1 MPDEDQKT
9 HELVQ
14 KAYDEVARKRSS
26 CRGLETPSC
35 GDAKPYTVPGNPV
48 PADPQPAGDLSGL
61 YMLDPEYTFLNN
73 GSFGAVPIPV
83 FERYLQFQR
92 ELEAHPAAFLKM
104 AREEGYTRS
113 RSALAEFLGTDV
125 ENLALITNVT
135 AGMNVVARSMRLKAG
150 DEVLSTD
157 QEYGSINGAW
167 NFVAHRR
174 GFSYINHPVPVPF
187 RRPEEVADAFWQ
199 GVTPRTRVI
208 AFSHITSLTALTLP
222 ARLICKRAREAGILT
237 VVDGAH
243 APAQIPLNLDDIGA
257 DFYCGNLHKWAGGPK
272 GTAFLYAR
280 PEVQDLIEPLVA
292 GGKWRRGPNDPPL
305 FVGNVQ
311 NLGTRDPS
319 RFLVIPTMLEFLR
332 EHNWPAVRAR
342 CHELVR
348 QVLHRLCELSG
359 KEPLADGKQWYS
371 QMAACPLPT
380 REAKTLRQRLFDEY
394 KIETTA
400 YVWNDHPL
408 IRISIQAY
416 NNQADIE
423 RFMEALKALL

>member
-1 MPDEDQKT
+1 M
-9 HELVQ
+9 
-14 KAYDEVARKRSS
+14 
-26 CRGLETPSC
+26 
-35 GDAKPYTVPGNPV
+35 

-61 YMLDPEYTFLNN
+61 YLLDPAYTFLNN

-83 FERYLQFQR
+83 FERYLQLQR
-92 ELEAHPAAFLKM
+92 ELEAHPAAFLDR
-104 AREEGYTRS
+104 AQEGRTRS
-113 RSALAEFLGTDV
+113 RVALAEFLGTAP
-125 ENLALITNVT
+125 ENLALVTNVT
-135 AGMNVVARSMRLKAG
+135 AGINVVARSMRLKAG
-150 DEVLSTD
+150 DEILSTNH
-157 QEYGSINGAW
+157 EYGSINGAW
-167 NFVAHRR
+167 SFMAHRR
-174 GFSYINHPVPVPF
+174 GFRYINYPLPVPC
-187 RRPEEVADAFWQ
+187 RTPEEVADAFWQ

-222 ARLICKRAREAGILT
+222 AKLICKRAREAGILT

-243 APAQIPLNLDDIGA
+243 APAQIALDLDDIGA
-257 DFYCGNLHKWAGGPK
+257 DFYSGNLHKWAGGPK

-292 GGKWRRGPNDPPL
+292 GGKWRRGADDPPL

-319 RFLVIPTMLEFLR
+319 RFLVIPEMLEFLR

-348 QVLHRLCELSG
+348 QAQRRICELSG
-359 KEPLADGKQWYS
+359 KGPLHPDDEQWYS

-380 REAKTLRQRLFDEY
+380 RDADTLRQRLFDEY

-416 NNQADIE
+416 NNQADVD
-423 RFMEALKALL
+423 RLMEALKALL